1 MKKLVLSFLLIPLLL
16 PGTAVGQSK
25 SRDKATPLKASTVSG
40 KVSEDGK
47 SLTGKNG
54 EPWLVANPGA
64 LAGHK
69 GQQVKVKCQISSG
82 SHDIR
87 VLSVKTVT
95 AQTRYAVNLGDAAFR
110 R

>member
-16 PGTAVGQSK
+16 PGTAGGQSNVQRQSGK
-25 SRDKATPLKASTVSG
+25 PKTSTISG

-47 SLTGKNG
+47 GLIGKNG
-54 EPWLVANPGA
+54 QPWLVANPDA
-64 LAGHK
+64 LVGHE

-87 VLSVKTVT
+87 VLSVKMV
-95 AQTRYAVNLGDAAFR
+95 AIQTKYAVNLGDAAFR

>member
-16 PGTAVGQSK
+16 PGTAAGQSNSQSK
-25 SRDKATPLKASTVSG
+25 STRPKASTVVG

-47 SLTGKNG
+47 SLIGKNG

-64 LAGHK
+64 LAGHE

-82 SHDIR
+82 SRDIR
-87 VLSVKTVT
+87 ILSVKMVT
-95 AQTRYAVNLGDAAFR
+95 TQTRYAVNLGDAAFR

>member
-16 PGTAVGQSK
+16 PGTAAGQSNSQSK
-25 SRDKATPLKASTVSG
+25 STTPKASTVVG

-47 SLTGKNG
+47 SLIGKNG
-54 EPWLVANPGA
+54 EPWLVANPA
-64 LAGHK
+64 TLAGHD

-87 VLSVKTVT
+87 ILSVKMVVT
-95 AQTRYAVNLGDAAFR
+95 QTRYAVNLGDAAFR

>member
-1 MKKLVLSFLLIPLLL
+1 MKKLVLSFLLVPLLL
-16 PGTAVGQSK
+16 PGTAAGQSNSQSK
-25 SRDKATPLKASTVSG
+25 STTPKASTVSG

-47 SLTGKNG
+47 SLIGKNG

-64 LAGHK
+64 LAGHE

-87 VLSVKTVT
+87 VVSVKKAAT
-95 AQTRYAVNLGDAAFR
+95 QTKYAVNLGDAAFR